1 MIRVRVLRPTVGDG
15 GRPLEVGEQLVLADS
30 EARALIAL
38 GKAEP
43 ILNGPDTHDPSLDD
57 AAPVP
62 THRDPAPT
70 RARGRR

>member
-1 MIRVRVLRPTVGDG
+1 MIRVRVLRPTVADG
-15 GRPLEVGEQLVLADS
+15 GRVLTVGELLTLPDG
-30 EARALIAL
+30 EARDLIRL

-43 ILNGPDTHDPSLDD
+43 VLNGPDSPLDD

-62 THRDPAPT
+62 THRDPAPA